1 MENYDEK
8 IGEGEKGLSCP
19 RCKSL
24 NIKLQNGIYR
34 CLVCGCEW
42 NMNHEEQSENRSIAI
57 RNSTMEFLVFQAQTE
72 SDGIE
77 VMYADETIWCTQ
89 NAIAELFEKGRSTI
103 AEHLQNIFN
112 EGELLKDSVC
122 RKFRRTA
129 ADGKKYFTQ
138 YYNLDAIISVGYR
151 ANSTRA
157 TQFRQWA
164 TAVLRQ
170 FAIRGYVIDK
180 KRMENG
186 AFLTIDYF
194 EHLLAEIREI
204 RLSERRF
211 YQKLTDIYAT
221 AIDYNRDAP
230 TTRMFFKMVQNKIHY
245 AVHGRTAA
253 ELIVERADAEKEHMG
268 LTTWEN
274 APDGKI
280 VKTDVSIAKNYLK
293 QIELEDMGRI
303 VSAILEFAESRAKRH
318 IPMTMEDW
326 AKRIDAYLSSDER
339 PLLSN
344 AGSVS
349 HEEAVLHAETEF
361 EKYRIVQDRLFQSD
375 FDKFL
380 GKFPFD
386 EE

>member
-1 MENYDEK
+1 MAKRKE
-8 IGEGEKGLSCP
+8 
-19 RCKSL
+19 
-24 NIKLQNGIYR
+24 
-34 CLVCGCEW
+34 
-42 NMNHEEQSENRSIAI
+42 I
-57 RNSTMEFLVFQAQTE
+57 RNSTAEFLIFQIEGKGQ
-72 SDGIE
+72 GIE
-77 VMYADETIWCTQ
+77 VYYKDKTVWCTQ
-89 NAIAELFEKGRSTI
+89 KAMGMLFDCTSDNI
-103 AEHLQNIFN
+103 SVHLQNIYDTDELKKEATTEKISVVRR
-112 EGELLKDSVC
+112 EGNRDVN
-122 RKFRRTA
+122 RTLQ
-129 ADGKKYFTQ
+129 F
-138 YYNLDAIISVGYR
+138 YNLDAIISVGYR
-151 ANSTRA
+151 VNSIRA

-164 TAVLRQ
+164 TSVLREY
-170 FAIRGYVIDK
+170 AIRGYVLDR

-186 AFLTIDYF
+186 TFLDEDYF

-221 AIDYNRDAP
+221 SMDYNKDAP
-230 TTRMFFKMVQNKIHY
+230 TTRLFFKRIQNKMHY

-253 ELIVERADAEKEHMG
+253 ELIVDRADAEKEHMG

-293 QIELEDMGRI
+293 QMELEDMGRI
-303 VSAILEFAESRAKRH
+303 VTAVLEFAESRAKRH

-339 PLLSN
+339 PLLDN
-344 AGSVS
+344 VGSVS

-375 FDKFL
+375 FDKYL
-380 GKFPFD
+380 GELPFD
-386 EE
+386 GE

>member
-1 MENYDEK
+1 MTKKRE
-8 IGEGEKGLSCP
+8 
-19 RCKSL
+19 
-24 NIKLQNGIYR
+24 
-34 CLVCGCEW
+34 
-42 NMNHEEQSENRSIAI
+42 I
-57 RNSTMEFLVFQAQTE
+57 RNSTAEFLIFQAEGKEQ
-72 SDGIE
+72 GVE
-77 VMYADETIWCTQ
+77 VYYKDENIWATQ
-89 NAIAELFEKGRSTI
+89 KAISTLFDCDRSVVTK
-103 AEHLQNIFN
+103 HLGNIF
-112 EGELLKDSVC
+112 ESGELLEERVC
-122 RKFRRTA
+122 AKFAHTA
-129 ADGKKYFTQ
+129 GDGKTYDTKFYS
-138 YYNLDAIISVGYR
+138 LDAIIAVGYR
-151 ANSTRA
+151 VNSLRA

-164 TAVLRQ
+164 TSVLRQ
-170 FAIRGYVIDK
+170 YAIRGYVLDR

-186 AFLTIDYF
+186 TFLSEDYF

-221 AIDYNRDAP
+221 SMDYNKDAP
-230 TTRMFFKMVQNKIHY
+230 TTRLFFKRIQNKMHY

-253 ELIVERADAEKEHMG
+253 ELIVERADADKEHMG

-293 QIELEDMGRI
+293 QLELEDMGRI
-303 VSAILEFAESRAKRH
+303 VTAVLEFAESRAKRH

-326 AKRIDAYLSSDER
+326 AKRIDAYLASDER
-339 PLLSN
+339 PLLDN

-361 EKYRIVQDRLFQSD
+361 ERYRIIQDRLFQSD

-380 GKFPFD
+380 GTLPF
-386 EE
+386 EEDDTENKE